1 MSISERLYIRW
12 FPDEAS
18 EQTSTLVLTARNRQ
32 FVDLRLFKPE
42 DPSGPFTLLEW
53 GLAGRSVGTPSHG
66 VWIHDIDSRT
76 EHPHDETD
84 EGDMFPQP
92 EHPDVVLERGKM
104 RHPES
109 GEIREYEEAWKDPPV
124 LAVAGRRLSVV
135 LETKPNA
142 SGARATGMV
151 VRVGQFCQGILRVG
165 AVIVVERWAWTED
178 GGWEL
183 SARIGDGTDLP
194 CDVTWDGG
202 LAAGDECSR
211 NGVSWIAKEVYT
223 W

>member
-18 EQTSTLVLTARNRQ
+18 ETTSTLVLTAHNRQ
-32 FVDLRLFKPE
+32 FVDLRLLKPA
-42 DPSGPFTLLEW
+42 DPSAPFASLEW

-66 VWIHDIDSRT
+66 IWIHDIDSRT
-76 EHPHDETD
+76 ENPGDEKD

-92 EHPDVVLERGKM
+92 EHPDVILERGRM

-109 GEIREYEEAWKDPPV
+109 GEVREYEEAWKDPTV
-124 LAVAGRRLSVV
+124 LSIGGGRVSVV
-135 LETKPNA
+135 LETASGA
-142 SGARATGMV
+142 SGARGLV

-165 AVIVVERWAWTED
+165 SVIVVERWAWLEGGGWKLSAQVGD
-178 GGWEL
+178 GGH
-183 SARIGDGTDLP
+183 LP

-202 LAAGDECSR
+202 LAVGDECSR
-211 NGVSWIAKEVYT
+211 NGVSWIAKEVRN

>member
-1 MSISERLYIRW
+1 
-12 FPDEAS
+12 
-18 EQTSTLVLTARNRQ
+18 
-32 FVDLRLFKPE
+32 
-42 DPSGPFTLLEW
+42 
-53 GLAGRSVGTPSHG
+53 
-66 VWIHDIDSRT
+66 
-76 EHPHDETD
+76 
-84 EGDMFPQP
+84 MFPQP

-124 LAVAGRRLSVV
+124 LAVDGRCASIV

-142 SGARATGMV
+142 SGAKGMV
-151 VRVGQFCQGILRVG
+151 VRVGQFCQGICRVG
-165 AVIVVERWAWTED
+165 AVVVVERWAWTEN

-202 LAAGDECSR
+202 LAAGDECTR